1 MGPHSSDL
9 LGYSVASR
17 SFLPH
22 PKGLRS
28 AHREGVVRIRIQ
40 VPRSV
45 NTVQCTVYSLLYVV
59 YCVLF
64 VFVTFIVLTYYL
76 LCILVYTVVLFLSV
90 YSSTDHFIF
99 TFHPL
104 SIFASLSLFTQPFL
118 TAFNNHHHGI
128 CIRSSPSVH
137 IIFIP
142 PVLYNNTKH
151 HLTFDLYF
159 LFP

>member
-64 VFVTFIVLTYYL
+64 VFVTFIALTYYL
-76 LCILVYTVVLFLSV
+76 LCILVCTVVLFYRFTLLLIILYSLS
-90 YSSTDHFIF
+90 THFPYL
-99 TFHPL
+99 HL
-104 SIFASLSLFTQPFL
+104 SLSLLNLSLP
-118 TAFNNHHHGI
+118 
-128 CIRSSPSVH
+128 PSTT
-137 IIFIP
+137 IIMAS
-142 PVLYNNTKH
+142 VYALH
-151 HLTFDLYF
+151 HLFT
-159 LFP
+159 